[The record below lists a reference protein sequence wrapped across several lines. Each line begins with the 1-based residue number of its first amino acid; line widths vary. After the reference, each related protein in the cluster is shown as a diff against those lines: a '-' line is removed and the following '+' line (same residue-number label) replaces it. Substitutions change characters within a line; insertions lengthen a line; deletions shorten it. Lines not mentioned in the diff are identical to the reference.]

1 MPSSFRARVL
11 AMSVALLVA
20 SLAGCGGGSSN
31 QPATTGTGG
40 GGNNNGNPPST
51 GGAVQPPNV
60 ITVAAGQNVAGT
72 DISVPLPASKPTP
85 NAQALGVTFTS
96 QGSAD
101 NTGAQIK
108 QGQAGTVL
116 IFGPGLSANMQI
128 MISGPQDITIANPQ
142 TIKSTDNTPGVAF
155 DVVVSPTAAL
165 GARTVILQ
173 DAKNDITTFT
183 GGLEVTQ

>member
-1 MPSSFRARVL
+1 MPSSFRAHVLALSVVL
-11 AMSVALLVA
+11 AMGALG
-20 SLAGCGGGSSN
+20 GCGGGSSN
-31 QPATTGTGG
+31 QPTNTGTGG
-40 GGNNNGNPPST
+40 GGNPNGNPST

-60 ITVAAGQNVAGT
+60 ITIAAGQNASGI
-72 DISVPLPASKPTP
+72 DISVPLPASSPTP

-108 QGQAGTVL
+108 PGQAGTVL

-173 DAKNDITTFT
+173 DKKNDITTFT